1 MQFEVG
7 SILEGKVTGIL
18 KFGAFVDLGGG
29 KSGMVHISEVS
40 NTYVNDIKDVLTV
53 GQTVKVKVLT
63 IGDDGKISLSIKK
76 AQPAPEKPPRNGDY
90 QKKGD
95 FKPRNDNA
103 GRVPDKDKDSA
114 PAYRRPAPKK
124 PVKKETFNPADL
136 QYAEYAYEPKSTV
149 TDANF
154 EDMLSKFKASSEDRM
169 SDLKRTMDV
178 KKRGR
183 RGK

>member
-1 MQFEVG
+1 MQLEVG

-40 NTYVNDIKDVLTV
+40 STYVNDIKDVLTV
-53 GQTVKVKVLT
+53 GQSVKVRVLT

-76 AQPAPEKPPRNGDY
+76 AQPAPERPARNGDF
-90 QKKGD
+90 KKGD
-95 FKPRNDNA
+95 FKKPQDNG

-114 PAYRRPAPKK
+114 PQFRRPAPKK
-124 PVKKETFNPADL
+124 PVKKETFNAADL
-136 QYAEYAYEPKSTV
+136 ANAEYAYEPKSTV